1 MRPSLHF
8 LIASLAALVSGHGIV
23 TSPPPRTIGKA
34 SLAACGS
41 AITNIIKADNQS
53 GVEVLHKASVND
65 KTYDAKKC
73 VLQLCKG
80 LQLDDN
86 LHNVQNDTPGQEVNI
101 KVWTR
106 IPHKGWVNLA
116 IIDTQTQFIIGEP
129 LASFETDS
137 MSGYEEGKVL
147 ADMDF
152 NITIPKLYPR
162 CTVAGQ
168 CVSLLITHFFAYLL
182 GFWRV
187 STDSHHRSC
196 SGRGSEEW

>member
-8 LIASLAALVSGHGIV
+8 LIASIVALASGHGIV
-23 TSPPPRTIGKA
+23 TSPPPRAIGKA

-41 AITNIIKADNQS
+41 SITNIIKADNQS

-65 KTYDAKKC
+65 KAYDAKKC

-86 LHNVQNDTPGQEVNI
+86 LHNVQNYTPGQEVNI

-116 IIDTQTQFIIGEP
+116 IIDTQTLFIIGEP

-137 MSGYEEGKVL
+137 MSGYGEGKVV

-152 NITIPKLYPR
+152 NITIPKIYPR
-162 CTVAGQ
+162 CTVAGD
-168 CVSLLITHFFAYLL
+168 CVSLLIFN
-182 GFWRV
+182 
-187 STDSHHRSC
+187 
-196 SGRGSEEW
+196 